1 MQPTY
6 SRDAEEYRDKIQDF
20 ITEHLPED
28 WEGIGSLTGDAKA
41 EFVRQWRQ
49 ILSENHFLAT
59 MWPTDYGGPGL
70 TVNENVII
78 AEEFTKAGLPT
89 GGSNDGFGIGM
100 VGNTLIEWG
109 TDCLLYTSDVADE

>member
-6 SRDAEEYRDKIQDF
+6 SEEAESYRDRIQEF
-20 ITEHLPED
+20 ISENLPAN
-28 WEGIGSLTGDAKA
+28 WQGIGSLTGDAKA
-41 EFVRQWRQ
+41 EFVGEWRR
-49 ILSENHFLAT
+49 ILTDNKLLAT

-70 TVNENVII
+70 SANENVII

-100 VGNTLIEWG
+100 VGNTLIEGG
-109 TDCLLYTSDVADE
+109 TE